1 MAVFVGDARLLGID
15 IHSERIEVTDY
26 LAADPSK
33 LADATH
39 VAELADGFWERV
51 VAWTDQHDIRIMDS
65 LTAILSLTTIPR

>member
-1 MAVFVGDARLLGID
+1 MGDEQLLGID
-15 IHSERIEVTDY
+15 IHSESIEVTNY

-51 VAWTDQHDIRIMDS
+51 VAWTDQHDIRIMNS
-65 LTAILSLTTIPR
+65 LTAILSRTTMPR